1 MKKESKV
8 IFLIIIIVLG
18 LMWWY
23 IPVFQVNHYGTNINN
38 SERAN
43 LENQYR
49 VTLTQTFGG
58 VVILYGVYQGWRRII
73 LAEEDLKI
81 THYTMNISQANLE
94 VSREGQITE
103 RFTRAVDQLGAIDQ
117 FGNPAIEI
125 RLGGIYALERIAKES
140 KKDYLP
146 IMEILTAYARKNSP
160 NNEDVFE
167 QHTVNTEVSF
177 EIQAILTV
185 IGRRNHLFDD
195 EKNNCL
201 KLNRTLLQCADLEE
215 ANFKEADFER
225 TNLAGSVF
233 KGANLERAN
242 LYMAYLESVDFTKA
256 NLKGVCLSSA
266 KLFYAYFEEANLE
279 DVNLD
284 GANIESAD
292 FTKANMKNAILEDSY
307 LEETLF
313 TDTNLEGANFRK
325 AKFKSA
331 YFDRANLSGADFSG
345 ADLSGA
351 DFTNTNLTGA
361 ILDGT
366 SITDVKGID

>member
-8 IFLIIIIVLG
+8 IFLIIIVLG

-58 VVILYGVYQGWRRII
+58 IVILYGIYQGWRRII

-81 THYTMNISQANLE
+81 THSTMHISQENLE
-94 VSREGQITE
+94 VSRQGQITE

-125 RLGGIYALERIAKES
+125 RLGGIYALERIANES

-160 NNEDVFE
+160 NNESVFE

-185 IGRRNHLFDD
+185 IGRRNHSYDD
-195 EKNNCL
+195 KKNNCL
-201 KLNRTLLQCADLEE
+201 KLNRTLLQGADLEE
-215 ANFKEADFER
+215 ANFKEANFES
-225 TNLAGSVF
+225 TNLSGSVF

-242 LYMAYLESVDFTKA
+242 LCMAYLESVDFTKA

-279 DVNLD
+279 DVNLH